1 MATDKGFF
9 NYWVVAN
16 SGKGFITH
24 TDSRKFWIRGYPGN
38 VWVCD
43 DIPESRDWG
52 ARNSAT
58 SKTKAEAQTIVT
70 DIIDDAK
77 DTWDNDN
84 VDGESASDKLRRIG
98 PKPTTI
104 TLP

>member
-1 MATDKGFF
+1 MANDKGFF

-16 SGKGFITH
+16 SGQGFITH
-24 TDSRKFWIRGYPGN
+24 EDSRKFWRRGYQGN

-43 DIPESRDWG
+43 DIPESREWG

-58 SKTKAEAQTIVT
+58 SKTKSEAQTIVT
-70 DIIDDAK
+70 GVVDDAK

-84 VDGESASDKLRRIG
+84 VDGESAEAKINRLG

>member
-1 MATDKGFF
+1 MANDKGFF

-16 SGKGFITH
+16 SGRGFITH
-24 TDSRKFWIRGYPGN
+24 ADSRKFWIKGYPGN

-58 SKTKAEAQTIVT
+58 SKTKAEAQTVVT
-70 DIIDDAK
+70 NIINDAQ
-77 DTWDNDN
+77 DTWDDDN
-84 VDGESASDKLRRIG
+84 VDGESAADKITRLG
-98 PKPTTI
+98 AKPSTI

>member
-16 SGKGFITH
+16 SGKGFITRA
-24 TDSRKFWIRGYPGN
+24 DSRKFWIGGYPGN

-52 ARNSAT
+52 ARNSAA
-58 SKTKAEAQTIVT
+58 SKTKSEAQTIVT
-70 DIIDDAK
+70 NIINEAQDA
-77 DTWDNDN
+77 WDALSD
-84 VDGESASDKLRRIG
+84 EEKAASTGR
-98 PKPTTI
+98 PATI